1 MAFKVIQW
9 KQMELQHSSRIIK
22 WFGGRNFRQYS
33 WNLLFPWMFHRKG
46 VWVIT
51 NLWEGNYRSQ
61 ATPEN
66 LTIKGEEKA
75 HSFSRLANSLQTLR
89 FLQQRFKSPSDDD
102 SKSMVLC
109 GLLTYIFHQSS
120 SLDWPDHTE
129 HAQHY
134 SMSAKVC
141 GSLPNAQASVWTV

>member
-1 MAFKVIQW
+1 MV
-9 KQMELQHSSRIIK
+9 RILDNTARTVCSLVNI
-22 WFGGRNFRQYS
+22 REC
-33 WNLLFPWMFHRKG
+33 
-46 VWVIT
+46 VWAII

-61 ATPEN
+61 VTHEN

-75 HSFSRLANSLQTLR
+75 QSFPQFANSLQTLR
-89 FLQQRFKSPSDDD
+89 FLQQRLKSPSDDD

-120 SLDWPDHTE
+120 SLAWPDHTE

-141 GSLPNAQASVWTV
+141 GSLPNAQTSVGTV